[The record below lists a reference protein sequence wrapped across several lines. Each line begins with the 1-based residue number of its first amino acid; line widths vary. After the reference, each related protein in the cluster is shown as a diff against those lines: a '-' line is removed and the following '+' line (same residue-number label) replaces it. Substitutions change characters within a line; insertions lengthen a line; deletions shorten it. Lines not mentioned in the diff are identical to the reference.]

1 MVRPAPLSFF
11 LSMRCDMQECDI
23 GWEVK
28 QLWAAIEY
36 HEKRRTT
43 TFSAK
48 EAEELEQ
55 IVKDLNGRLKELER
69 SIDER
74 L

>member
-1 MVRPAPLSFF
+1 
-11 LSMRCDMQECDI
+11 MQECDI

-55 IVKDLNGRLKELER
+55 RVKDLNGRLKELER
-69 SIDER
+69 SKDER

>member
-1 MVRPAPLSFF
+1 
-11 LSMRCDMQECDI
+11 MQECDI
-23 GWEVK
+23 DWEVK

-36 HEKRRTT
+36 HEKRRVA
-43 TFSAK
+43 TFSAE
-48 EAEELEQ
+48 EAKGLEK
-55 IVKDLNGRLKELER
+55 IVKDLNNRLRGLER

>member
-1 MVRPAPLSFF
+1 
-11 LSMRCDMQECDI
+11 MQECDI

-43 TFSAK
+43 TFSAE
-48 EAEELEQ
+48 EAKGLEK
-55 IVKDLNGRLKELER
+55 IVKDLNNKLKGLER